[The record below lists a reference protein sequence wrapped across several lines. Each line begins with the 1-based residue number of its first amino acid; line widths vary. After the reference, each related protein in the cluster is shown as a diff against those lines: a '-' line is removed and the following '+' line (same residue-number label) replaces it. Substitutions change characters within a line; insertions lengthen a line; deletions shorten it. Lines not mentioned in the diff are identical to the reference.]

1 MMPNLDPRAL
11 KSMMDKMGI
20 KSTEIPASRVT
31 IECTDKQII
40 INNPQIME
48 INAQGNVSYQISG
61 DISEGAI
68 EEPKIEITEDDIKTV
83 MDQAG
88 SDYETSKAALDT
100 ANGDIAEAII
110 NIKNRE

>member
-1 MMPNLDPRAL
+1 MMPNLDPKAL

-20 KSTEIPASRVT
+20 KSTEIPASKVT

-48 INAQGNVSYQISG
+48 INAQGNVSFQISG
-61 DISEGAI
+61 DIIEGAI
-68 EEPKIEITEDDIKTV
+68 EEPKAEITEDDIKTV
-83 MDQAG
+83 MEQTG
-88 SDYETSKAALDT
+88 SDHGIAKSALDAT
-100 ANGDIAEAII
+100 NGDIAEAII